1 MSKKTL
7 DQIRVAV
14 ALPAKGNIERG
25 QGGGDKIKNFPT
37 MIQNNGLLGALAF
50 AVEPNGRNYK
60 NQAEYDMSKFVV
72 EYLNKL
78 KEEGYTVTGETDI
91 ENPESLIKFLTKC
104 SPAQFRRINAEVI
117 AFLNY
122 FRRFAS

>member
-1 MSKKTL
+1 MSRKTL

-14 ALPAKGNIERG
+14 ALESKGRIARG

-37 MIQNNGLLGALAF
+37 MIQNNGLLGALSF
-50 AVEPNGRNYK
+50 AVEAGGTRN
-60 NQAEYDMSKFVV
+60 QSEYDMAGYIV
-72 EYLNKL
+72 EYLNRL
-78 KEEGYTVTGETDI
+78 KAAGYSVTGDTDI
-91 ENPESLIKFLTKC
+91 ENQESLITFLTEC
-104 SPAQFRRINAEVI
+104 TPAQFRRINAEVT